1 MSDPIREYRNFNRY
15 ESRDITG
22 QPGTIAEFVGDAVV
36 YNSRSLEMFG
46 FHEQFSP
53 GAFRECL
60 DRAGC
65 DLRALVD
72 HDPSKL
78 LGRQSS
84 GTLTITDGPDT
95 LHALINVPDVS
106 YARDA
111 LVSIRRRD
119 ISGMS
124 FSFDEIEDTWAF
136 NEDGSILRTVRKAD
150 IYEVT
155 ITGFPAY
162 PATTVDARSY
172 YKSNID
178 RLEEVKRGTAAATE
192 QRDWLDD
199 RLRLLWRLHE
209 AAR

>member
-1 MSDPIREYRNFNRY
+1 MGKDAKECRGFKSY
-15 ESRDITG
+15 ESRAVTDK
-22 QPGTIAEFVGDAVV
+22 PGTIAEFYGDAVV
-36 YNSRSLEMFG
+36 YNSRSLEMYG
-46 FHEQFSP
+46 FHEQFEP
-53 GAFRECL
+53 GVFAECL
-60 DRAGC
+60 ARSGC

-72 HDPSKL
+72 HDSAKL
-78 LGRQSS
+78 LGRQTA
-84 GTLTITDGPDT
+84 GTLRITDT
-95 LHALINVPDVS
+95 ATALRASIDVPDVS

-111 LVSIRRRD
+111 LVSIHRRD
-119 ISGMS
+119 MSGMS
-124 FSFDEIEDTWAF
+124 FSFDESEDTWAF

-162 PATTVDARSY
+162 PATSVNARSHY
-172 YKSNID
+172 ETNITKLKQVRD
-178 RLEEVKRGTAAATE
+178 ATDPATA